1 MKANNKD
8 TPDRIKATGKP
19 LKRNKNVTIK
29 KIITISIFYLLLKIL
44 LTAWRSIKKENIYID
59 VFSINTMGKPPG
71 SLELSSITHDLII
84 IDELSY
90 MTNKQKG
97 TINMIKPIWSI
108 KSRYPISN
116 LLENMSIRT

>member
-1 MKANNKD
+1 
-8 TPDRIKATGKP
+8 
-19 LKRNKNVTIK
+19 
-29 KIITISIFYLLLKIL
+29 
-44 LTAWRSIKKENIYID
+44 
-59 VFSINTMGKPPG
+59 MGKPPG

-108 KSRYPISN
+108 KLRYHISN